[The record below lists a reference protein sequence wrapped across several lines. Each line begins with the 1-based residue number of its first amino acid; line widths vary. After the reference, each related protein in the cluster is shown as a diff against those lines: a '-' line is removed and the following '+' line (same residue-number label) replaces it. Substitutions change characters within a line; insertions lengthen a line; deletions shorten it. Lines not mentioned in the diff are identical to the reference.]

1 MIRSNDP
8 VEWSGRIIESNHRVE
23 SSSRIIESSNDP
35 DAVNCYTEDGYTEE
49 GVAAM
54 KSLMMRANSGP

>member
-1 MIRSNDP
+1 MEADDGYEEDP
-8 VEWSGRIIESNHRVE
+8 DAVVTIGDVHPSVA
-23 SSSRIIESSNDP
+23 SNDP